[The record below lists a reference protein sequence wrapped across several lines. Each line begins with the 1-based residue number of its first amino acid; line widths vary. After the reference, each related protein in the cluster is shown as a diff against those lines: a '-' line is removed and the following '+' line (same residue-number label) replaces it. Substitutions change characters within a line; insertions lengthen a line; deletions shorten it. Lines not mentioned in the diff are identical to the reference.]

1 MLEFLPA
8 ADLMEVSFPSDGSS
22 LCDVPWPGAAVAL
35 GGPSSDRGTGGCVL
49 PQNML
54 VRQGTRL
61 ALAACPDPAS
71 RWMLSRLSATSHG
84 SWCNPLPNNRRFACH
99 SEGTRCPLD
108 ALCFTG
114 SGPASLK
121 RHTGLLCLIGLPRR
135 TRSIGLCAAV
145 ASRGVAFSRT
155 LCRAALSGGLKS

>member
-1 MLEFLPA
+1 MK
-8 ADLMEVSFPSDGSS
+8 VSFRSDRSL
-22 LCDVPWPGAAVAL
+22 LCDVPWPEAAVTL
-35 GGPSSDRGTGGCVL
+35 GVPSSDHGTGGCVL

-54 VRQGTRL
+54 VRQGMRL

-71 RWMLSRLSATSHG
+71 RWMLSRPSATSNG
-84 SWCNPLPNNRRFACH
+84 SWCNPLPNNRRFACY
-99 SEGTRCPLD
+99 SKGTRCPLD
-108 ALCFTG
+108 ALCLTIP
-114 SGPASLK
+114 GPASLK

-155 LCRAALSGGLKS
+155 LCRAALSEGLKS